1 MTHKVKPNITV
12 SIPDPSLLVIEQNLE
27 DLGRLPWS
35 KLSTIMEIRFALS
48 WVIPPI
54 SKTRYQKTTRYHR
67 SWMKLELFIKGV
79 SRPGTWLALTEVTD
93 YSTGSA
99 FELVQK
105 IIDPRYAGSA
115 TVLDSYPA
123 PHSPDAKLSNDGL
136 RQERMG
142 WLCSSNFS
150 DTLVFTRLTNTP
162 TMVNDSKF
170 KKSERK
176 FTECISKNRER
187 RLVILSQRR
196 RTC

>member
-1 MTHKVKPNITV
+1 
-12 SIPDPSLLVIEQNLE
+12 
-27 DLGRLPWS
+27 
-35 KLSTIMEIRFALS
+35 
-48 WVIPPI
+48 
-54 SKTRYQKTTRYHR
+54 
-67 SWMKLELFIKGV
+67 MKLELFIKGV

-142 WLCSSNFS
+142 
-150 DTLVFTRLTNTP
+150 LVLLAKPCRFAESVCQSGKCLADP
-162 TMVNDSKF
+162 GVGWQMVGKP
-170 KKSERK
+170 
-176 FTECISKNRER
+176 ISATIIE
-187 RLVILSQRR
+187 
-196 RTC
+196 